1 MLWGF
6 YIQNEIELVG
16 VAAQQ
21 SLFWARFSRC
31 GAVDV
36 VVSPPLVFIGWV
48 AVAVLLN
55 LAGTLQGKEKHFA
68 GGAWSPAGLL

>member
-1 MLWGF
+1 M
-6 YIQNEIELVG
+6 
-16 VAAQQ
+16 AAQQ

-31 GAVDV
+31 EAVDV

-55 LAGTLQGKEKHFA
+55 LAGTREGKHFA